1 MSFVVIGITVNVFI
15 NTNLSDPYIR
25 IQRSYF
31 NGTMDL
37 FLLSPMSIYTP
48 LLGLM
53 TKSILDDYPRLFF
66 TFGFGMLFF
75 GATFNFAAWPL
86 ALLFTVLFL
95 AAGFGIGLLSAS
107 SFYLLNIKKGTEP
120 VQFVV
125 QQLLATLLA
134 GAYYP
139 ITVLPKPL
147 QWLACLIPHTYA
159 FDALRRLLDP
169 GAQID
174 APVLPIQYALPG
186 LSPVVVDGL
195 WRCCCSLWCC
205 CRWVPRLWARH
216 RAGTTERDVDSMA
229 MTTPSASQTTP
240 IIDVRGI
247 GKSYPRARGER
258 VWVLRDSRSCAS
270 RQAASLGCSGPNGAG
285 KTTLIKILAGL
296 LRPDARRGTVLG
308 LDLLRQH
315 AGDSRARQS
324 GRSHRRRRHRQ

>member
-1 MSFVVIGITVNVFI
+1 MTTSYTPIPDTVPPRKPEQKQHPWWREFAALWAFGLREYRIWQSYRVNQVLWITNILVTTLLFFLLGKTIAGQAAHLLGAAYGMNYMSFVVIGVTVNVFI

-66 TFGFGMLFF
+66 TVGFGMLLF
-75 GATFNFAAWPL
+75 GATFNFGAWPL
-86 ALLFTVLFL
+86 AFLFTLLFL

-120 VQFVV
+120 IQFII
-125 QQLLATLLA
+125 QQVLATLLA

-139 ITVLPKPL
+139 VTVLPKPL

-169 GAQID
+169 GAQ
-174 APVLPIQYALPG
+174 ASVPVLPIQQALPAV
-186 LSPVVVDGL
+186 SPVLIDGGAL
-195 WRCCCSLWCC
+195 LLLT
-205 CRWVPRLWARH
+205 VILLPL
-216 RAGTTERDVDSMA
+216 
-229 MTTPSASQTTP
+229 
-240 IIDVRGI
+240 GI
-247 GKSYPRARGER
+247 LAYGWGIERARR
-258 VWVLRDSRSCAS
+258 
-270 RQAASLGCSGPNGAG
+270 NG
-285 KTTLIKILAGL
+285 TLT
-296 LRPDARRGTVLG
+296 RW
-308 LDLLRQH
+308 Q
-315 AGDSRARQS
+315 
-324 GRSHRRRRHRQ
+324 

>member
-1 MSFVVIGITVNVFI
+1 MTASTNPSSQTGPGPVQSSTLGSAGSPSRRSWWRETAALWAFGLREYRIWQSYRVNQVLWLTNLFVTTLLFFLLGKTLAGSAAELLGPAYGTNYMSFVVIGITINVFI

-75 GATFNFAAWPL
+75 GATFNFESWPL
-86 ALLFTVLFL
+86 ALLFTALFL

-107 SFYLLNIKKGTEP
+107 SFYLLNIKKGVEP

-147 QWLACLIPHTYA
+147 QWVACLIPHTYA
-159 FDALRRLLDP
+159 YDALRRLMDP
-169 GAQID
+169 GAHVE

-186 LSPVVVDGL
+186 LSPIMVDGL
-195 WRCCCSLWCC
+195 ALLLLSVLLL
-205 CRWVPRLWARH
+205 PLGFLAYG
-216 RAGTTERDVDSMA
+216 AGIE
-229 MTTPSASQTTP
+229 
-240 IIDVRGI
+240 
-247 GKSYPRARGER
+247 RARR
-258 VWVLRDSRSCAS
+258 
-270 RQAASLGCSGPNGAG
+270 NG
-285 KTTLIKILAGL
+285 TLT
-296 LRPDARRGTVLG
+296 RW
-308 LDLLRQH
+308 Q
-315 AGDSRARQS
+315 
-324 GRSHRRRRHRQ
+324 

>member
-1 MSFVVIGITVNVFI
+1 MTASTNPPSQTGPAPGQSSLPDTTGSPSRRSWWREMAALWAFGLREYRIWQSYRVNQVLWLTNLFVTTLLFFLLGKTLAGSAAQLLGPAYGTNYMSFVVVGITINVFI

-75 GATFNFAAWPL
+75 GAAFNFSSWPL
-86 ALLFTVLFL
+86 ALLFTALFL

-107 SFYLLNIKKGTEP
+107 SFYLLNIKKGVEP

-147 QWLACLIPHTYA
+147 QWVACLIPHTYA
-159 FDALRRLLDP
+159 YDALRRLLDP
-169 GAQID
+169 GAHVD

-186 LSPVVVDGL
+186 LSPIAVDGL
-195 WRCCCSLWCC
+195 ALLLLSVVLL
-205 CRWVPRLWARH
+205 PLGFLAYG
-216 RAGTTERDVDSMA
+216 AGIE
-229 MTTPSASQTTP
+229 
-240 IIDVRGI
+240 
-247 GKSYPRARGER
+247 RARR
-258 VWVLRDSRSCAS
+258 
-270 RQAASLGCSGPNGAG
+270 NG
-285 KTTLIKILAGL
+285 TLT
-296 LRPDARRGTVLG
+296 RW
-308 LDLLRQH
+308 Q
-315 AGDSRARQS
+315 
-324 GRSHRRRRHRQ
+324 

>member
-1 MSFVVIGITVNVFI
+1 MRTQAEPPTGVTHGSRWREVWALWAFGLREYRIWQSYRVNQALWIANLFVTTLLFFLLGQTTAGQAQHLLGPAYGTNYMSFIVVGVTVNVFI

-86 ALLFTVLFL
+86 ALAFTALFL
-95 AAGFGIGLLSAS
+95 AAGFGLGMLSAS
-107 SFYLLNIKKGTEP
+107 SFYLLDIKKGTEP

-139 ITVLPKPL
+139 VTVLPKPL

-169 GAQID
+169 GAHLD
-174 APVLPIQYALPG
+174 SPVLPIQYALPG
-186 LSPVVVDGL
+186 LSPLAVDGL
-195 WRCCCSLWCC
+195 ALLILT
-205 CRWVPRLWARH
+205 VVLLPLGILAY
-216 RAGTTERDVDSMA
+216 G
-229 MTTPSASQTTP
+229 
-240 IIDVRGI
+240 RGI
-247 GKSYPRARGER
+247 ERAR
-258 VWVLRDSRSCAS
+258 
-270 RQAASLGCSGPNGAG
+270 RQG
-285 KTTLIKILAGL
+285 TLT
-296 LRPDARRGTVLG
+296 RW
-308 LDLLRQH
+308 Q
-315 AGDSRARQS
+315 
-324 GRSHRRRRHRQ
+324 

>member
-1 MSFVVIGITVNVFI
+1 MTTATPPPSSTAAGRTWWRDLPALWAFGLREYRIWQSYRVNQALWITNLFVTTLLFFLLGETTAGQAQQLLGLAYGSNYMSFIVIGVTVNVFI

-75 GATFNFAAWPL
+75 GATFNFASWPL
-86 ALLFTVLFL
+86 ALGFTALFL
-95 AAGFGIGLLSAS
+95 AAGFGLGMLSAS
-107 SFYLLNIKKGTEP
+107 SFYLLDIKKGTEP

-125 QQLLATLLA
+125 QQILATLLA

-139 ITVLPKPL
+139 VTVLPKPL

-169 GAQID
+169 GAQ
-174 APVLPIQYALPG
+174 APVPVLPIQYALPW
-186 LSPVVVDGL
+186 LSPLAVDGL
-195 WRCCCSLWCC
+195 ALLALT
-205 CRWVPRLWARH
+205 VVLLPLGVLAY
-216 RAGTTERDVDSMA
+216 G
-229 MTTPSASQTTP
+229 
-240 IIDVRGI
+240 RGI
-247 GKSYPRARGER
+247 ERAR
-258 VWVLRDSRSCAS
+258 
-270 RQAASLGCSGPNGAG
+270 RQG
-285 KTTLIKILAGL
+285 TLT
-296 LRPDARRGTVLG
+296 RW
-308 LDLLRQH
+308 Q
-315 AGDSRARQS
+315 
-324 GRSHRRRRHRQ
+324 

>member
-1 MSFVVIGITVNVFI
+1 MNVSPNRAPHAPRDLEAPAWELDSRRSWWREIAALWAFGLREYRIWQSYRVNQALWLTNLFVTTLLFFLLGKTLAGQAAQLLGPAYGTNYMSFVVVGITVNVFI

-66 TFGFGMLFF
+66 TFGFGLLFF
-75 GATFNFAAWPL
+75 GATFNLASWPL
-86 ALLFTVLFL
+86 ALVFTALFL
-95 AAGFGIGLLSAS
+95 AAGFGIGLISAS
-107 SFYLLNIKKGTEP
+107 SFYLLNIKKGVEP

-139 ITVLPKPL
+139 ITVLPRPL
-147 QWLACLIPHTYA
+147 QWVACLIPHTYA

-169 GAQID
+169 GAHLN

-186 LSPVVVDGL
+186 LAPIAVDGL
-195 WRCCCSLWCC
+195 ALLLLAA
-205 CRWVPRLWARH
+205 VLLPLGFLAY
-216 RAGTTERDVDSMA
+216 G
-229 MTTPSASQTTP
+229 
-240 IIDVRGI
+240 RGI
-247 GKSYPRARGER
+247 E
-258 VWVLRDSRSCAS
+258 L
-270 RQAASLGCSGPNGAG
+270 
-285 KTTLIKILAGL
+285 
-296 LRPDARRGTVLG
+296 ARRKGTLT
-308 LDLLRQH
+308 RWQ
-315 AGDSRARQS
+315 
-324 GRSHRRRRHRQ
+324 

>member
-1 MSFVVIGITVNVFI
+1 MTTATPPPSSTAAGRTWWRDLPALWAFGLREYRIWQSYRVNQALWITNLFVTTLLFFLLGETTAGHAQRLLGPAYGSNYMSFIVIGVTVNVFI

-75 GATFNFAAWPL
+75 GATFNFASWPL
-86 ALLFTVLFL
+86 ALGFTALFL
-95 AAGFGIGLLSAS
+95 AAGFGLGMLSAS
-107 SFYLLNIKKGTEP
+107 SFYLLDIKKGTEP

-125 QQLLATLLA
+125 QQILATLLA

-139 ITVLPKPL
+139 VTVLPKPL

-169 GAQID
+169 GAQ
-174 APVLPIQYALPG
+174 ASVPVLPIQYALPW
-186 LSPVVVDGL
+186 LSPLAVDGL
-195 WRCCCSLWCC
+195 ALLALA
-205 CRWVPRLWARH
+205 VVLLPLGVLAY
-216 RAGTTERDVDSMA
+216 G
-229 MTTPSASQTTP
+229 
-240 IIDVRGI
+240 RGI
-247 GKSYPRARGER
+247 ERAR
-258 VWVLRDSRSCAS
+258 
-270 RQAASLGCSGPNGAG
+270 RQG
-285 KTTLIKILAGL
+285 TLT
-296 LRPDARRGTVLG
+296 RW
-308 LDLLRQH
+308 Q
-315 AGDSRARQS
+315 
-324 GRSHRRRRHRQ
+324 

>member
-1 MSFVVIGITVNVFI
+1 MRTTAPPPPPSASQAWWRDLPALWAFGLREYRIWQSYRVNQALWITNLFATTLLFFLLGETTAGQAQRLLGPAYGSNYMSFIVIGVTVNVFI

-75 GATFNFAAWPL
+75 GATFNFASWPL
-86 ALLFTVLFL
+86 ALGFTALFL
-95 AAGFGIGLLSAS
+95 AAGFGLGMLSAS
-107 SFYLLNIKKGTEP
+107 SFYLLDIKKGTEP

-125 QQLLATLLA
+125 QQVLATLLA

-139 ITVLPKPL
+139 VTVLPRPL

-169 GAQID
+169 GAQVS
-174 APVLPIQYALPG
+174 APVLPIQHALPA
-186 LSPVVVDGL
+186 LSPLAVDGL
-195 WRCCCSLWCC
+195 ALLALT
-205 CRWVPRLWARH
+205 VILLPLGVLAY
-216 RAGTTERDVDSMA
+216 G
-229 MTTPSASQTTP
+229 
-240 IIDVRGI
+240 RGI
-247 GKSYPRARGER
+247 ERAR
-258 VWVLRDSRSCAS
+258 
-270 RQAASLGCSGPNGAG
+270 RQG
-285 KTTLIKILAGL
+285 TLT
-296 LRPDARRGTVLG
+296 RW
-308 LDLLRQH
+308 Q
-315 AGDSRARQS
+315 
-324 GRSHRRRRHRQ
+324 

>member
-1 MSFVVIGITVNVFI
+1 MAALWAFGLREYRIWQSYRVNQVLWLSNLFVTTLLFFLLGQTVSGQAAQLLGPAYGTNYMSFVVVGITVNVFI

-53 TKSILDDYPRLFF
+53 TKSIIDDYPRLFF

-86 ALLFTVLFL
+86 ALLFTALFL

-107 SFYLLNIKKGTEP
+107 SFYLLDIKKGTEP

-134 GAYYP
+134 GTYYP
-139 ITVLPKPL
+139 ITVLPQPL
-147 QWLACLIPHTYA
+147 QWVACLIPHTYA

-169 GAQID
+169 GAHPD
-174 APVLPIQYALPG
+174 VPVLPIQHALPG
-186 LSPVVVDGL
+186 LSPVAVDGL
-195 WRCCCSLWCC
+195 ALLLLML
-205 CRWVPRLWARH
+205 VLLPLGFLAY
-216 RAGTTERDVDSMA
+216 G
-229 MTTPSASQTTP
+229 Q
-240 IIDVRGI
+240 GI
-247 GKSYPRARGER
+247 ERARR
-258 VWVLRDSRSCAS
+258 
-270 RQAASLGCSGPNGAG
+270 NG
-285 KTTLIKILAGL
+285 TLT
-296 LRPDARRGTVLG
+296 RW
-308 LDLLRQH
+308 Q
-315 AGDSRARQS
+315 
-324 GRSHRRRRHRQ
+324 